1 LNKFKSLVLASLSL
15 GMRVFRELRSNVK
28 LALNIGAISSQ
39 TVHDNG
45 LRCFVINLDHREDRW
60 AEVSAELKRVDIAN
74 YERMSAL
81 KFSPGYIG
89 CSLSHIIA
97 LGRAF
102 EQKLHA
108 VMICEDD
115 VVFVADV
122 IYIKSCIDEFFE
134 SDAEIL
140 CLGNNS
146 QFDYPSGE
154 FLRRTLQ
161 TQTTSCYIVKR
172 SAYGILLKNY
182 SESLGMAFNEVDYS
196 LAAIDQHWKTVQLN
210 HKFMMPDRRV
220 VIQSESYSDIE
231 GEVVNYQ
238 T

>member
-1 LNKFKSLVLASLSL
+1 
-15 GMRVFRELRSNVK
+15 MRVFRELRSNVK